1 MIRFSHRFARG
12 GCCVKSVVLFLTLA
26 VLSMSLHAQTA
37 YISDDLN
44 VAIRSG
50 KTFQHRIMRF
60 VPSGTRVEVLQTD
73 DDGYVLIRTPEGTE
87 GWLEGT
93 NLSTQPHARDR
104 LAQAERQMDSLRE
117 RVTAHEQQMAA
128 LRAERDEAQ
137 SRVRQTEAE
146 LARMVTEMETLRD
159 AAARPMEIAEENEQ
173 LRDMVNRHRA
183 SAEALDVQ
191 LAELRQ
197 TEQREWFLVGAG
209 VAVGSAL
216 LGILLTRIRWRRR
229 QDGWT

>member
-1 MIRFSHRFARG
+1 
-12 GCCVKSVVLFLTLA
+12 VKSVVLFLVLA
-26 VLSMSLHAQTA
+26 ALSMSLHAQSA

-117 RVTAHEQQMAA
+117 RITGHEQQLAD
-128 LRAERDEAQ
+128 LRAERDGAQ
-137 SRVRQTEAE
+137 SRVRETEAE
-146 LARMVTEMETLRD
+146 LARLATEMDTLRD
-159 AAARPMEIAEENEQ
+159 AAARPMEIAEENER
-173 LRDMVNRHRA
+173 LRELANRHRA
-183 SAEALDVQ
+183 RAEALDVQ

-229 QDGWT
+229 QDGWA

>member
-1 MIRFSHRFARG
+1 
-12 GCCVKSVVLFLTLA
+12 VKSVVLFLVLA

-104 LAQAERQMDSLRE
+104 LAQAERQMDGLRE
-117 RVTAHEQQMAA
+117 RVTVHEQQMAA

-146 LARMVTEMETLRD
+146 LGRLASEMETLRD
-159 AAARPMEIAEENEQ
+159 AAARPMEIAEENER
-173 LRDMVNRHRA
+173 LRELANRHRTR
-183 SAEALDVQ
+183 AEALDVQ

-229 QDGWT
+229 QDGWA

>member
-1 MIRFSHRFARG
+1 M
-12 GCCVKSVVLFLTLA
+12 KSVVLFLALA
-26 VLSMSLHAQTA
+26 VLSMSLHAQNA

-73 DDGYVLIRTPEGTE
+73 DDGYALIRTPEGTE
-87 GWLEGT
+87 GWLEAT
-93 NLSTQPHARDR
+93 HLSQQPHARDR
-104 LAQAERQMDSLRE
+104 LAQAQRQMEGLRE
-117 RVTAHEQQMAA
+117 RITDHEQQIAN

-137 SRVRQTEAE
+137 SRVRETETE
-146 LARMVTEMETLRD
+146 LARLATEMETLRD
-159 AAARPMEIAEENEQ
+159 AAARPMEIAEENER
-173 LRDMVNRHRA
+173 LRELADRHRA
-183 SAEALDVQ
+183 RAEALDVQ

-229 QDGWT
+229 QDGWA